1 MQTSFYKGRTW
12 LRRASCTFG
21 YINFGKVNRYTDRE
35 QSHVIVVNEAYPA
48 RCIDFHLLVDPTQKQ
63 YVVQGYIAP
72 ASHVTSAI
80 PPPTNISTGLSQ
92 ISDESLQLKPPG
104 KSVRAR
110 EPATP
115 SRSEETPNSSTN
127 HGDHPTMPQE
137 SSEGDDL
144 DVATWEIIQADHLV
158 ITNQKYFY
166 TSAKPYTGY
175 RRRGSHYL
183 KHTRLAKEVSVHG

>member
-1 MQTSFYKGRTW
+1 
-12 LRRASCTFG
+12 
-21 YINFGKVNRYTDRE
+21 
-35 QSHVIVVNEAYPA
+35 
-48 RCIDFHLLVDPTQKQ
+48 
-63 YVVQGYIAP
+63 
-72 ASHVTSAI
+72 
-80 PPPTNISTGLSQ
+80 
-92 ISDESLQLKPPG
+92 
-104 KSVRAR
+104 
-110 EPATP
+110 
-115 SRSEETPNSSTN
+115 
-127 HGDHPTMPQE
+127 MPQE